1 MPGVHYPDPPV
12 LSTSS
17 IGHPSYGS
25 CSSSIST
32 SPSPFFGCEEVEFDD
47 SGLAGY
53 STSEGSPTCASSQS
67 SPYGGDGPAE
77 PVITSYRSP
86 TSLPGSSGLAG
97 FTPPTNGNLLSTLRS
112 SDRTGHAES
121 ATLGGYS
128 TSPSPGCSGSG
139 YFALSPGSSYS
150 SSELSSLPSSELSS
164 LLSSELSSLPSS
176 ELSSLLSSELSS
188 LPSSE
193 LSSLPSSELSSL
205 LPSPSSPLASTS
217 SSGFFPGLTAS
228 ADLPRTQDNN
238 TLQSS
243 SKRGFKLDTKGAN
256 MPEALSG
263 NPVLS
268 KSTQGRALAKYTRM
282 PNRSHLSRKTGEYR
296 EDFPVKLMPGMASVS
311 PGPHWYYNALT
322 GR

>member
-97 FTPPTNGNLLSTLRS
+97 STPPTTDNLLSTLRS
-112 SDRTGHAES
+112 SDRTRLTEAS
-121 ATLGGYS
+121 TLGGYS

-150 SSELSSLPSSELSS
+150 
-164 LLSSELSSLPSS
+164 SSELSSLPSS